1 MREDQRAPLDPAEEL
16 HQSFLETGAEAE
28 GLAVD
33 VAAVEASGEGKV
45 RRGRGRKRLPVG
57 AWIAIGWI
65 VGIVA
70 LTLLA
75 PVLPFVKDP
84 LDVQD
89 GGTLRVASPSVDAWF
104 GGDSNSR
111 DVFSRVIYGARAS
124 LIIGIGSI
132 IFGFIVGGTL
142 GVIAGY
148 LKGRLGELIA
158 WMLDMLLAFPALLL
172 ALYFVFILGREQWK
186 IALALGIVAT
196 PQIARIARAST
207 IAWSDREFVL
217 AARAQ
222 GAKAP
227 RIVVRE
233 ILPNVLPA
241 MYSIALLAMAIAI
254 VAEAALAQLGVGV
267 VPPTISWGDIMLEGR
282 QHLGDA
288 PWILLAPACFI
299 FFTVLSLNYLGDVI
313 RSMLDV
319 RESAL

>member
-1 MREDQRAPLDPAEEL
+1 MREDQRTPVDPAEDLRE
-16 HQSFLETGAEAE
+16 HFVETGAQAE

-33 VAAVEASGEGKV
+33 VAAVEAGDEG
-45 RRGRGRKRLPVG
+45 RGRRGRKRLPVG
-57 AWIAIGWI
+57 AWFAVAWI

-84 LDVQD
+84 LDTQQS
-89 GGTLRVASPSVDAWF
+89 GALRIASPSADAWF
-104 GGDSNSR
+104 GGDGNSR
-111 DVFSRVIYGARAS
+111 DVFARVIYGTRAS
-124 LIIGIGSI
+124 LVIGVGSI

-142 GVIAGY
+142 GIIAGY

-158 WMLDMLLAFPALLL
+158 WVLDMLLAFPALLL
-172 ALYFVFILGREQWK
+172 ALYFVFILGREEWK

-207 IAWSDREFVL
+207 IAWADREFVL

-267 VPPTISWGDIMLEGR
+267 VPPTTSWGNIMLEGR
-282 QHLGDA
+282 QFLGNA
-288 PWILLAPACFI
+288 PWIMLAPACFI

-313 RSMLDV
+313 RAMLDV

>member
-1 MREDQRAPLDPAEEL
+1 MREDQRTPLDPAEEL
-16 HQSFLETGAEAE
+16 RETFLESGAEAE

-33 VAAVEASGEGKV
+33 VAAIEAGDEG
-45 RRGRGRKRLPVG
+45 RTRAKRLPVG
-57 AWIAIGWI
+57 AWIAIAWI

-70 LTLLA
+70 LAILA
-75 PVLPFVKDP
+75 PILPFIKDP
-84 LDVQD
+84 LAQQQR
-89 GGTLRVASPSVDAWF
+89 GALRVASPSLDVWF

-111 DVFSRVIYGARAS
+111 DVFARVIYGTRAS

-142 GVIAGY
+142 GIIAGY
-148 LKGRLGELIA
+148 LKGKVGEVIA
-158 WMLDMLLAFPALLL
+158 WILDMMLAFPALLL
-172 ALYFVFILGREQWK
+172 ALYFVFIFGREEWK

-196 PQIARIARAST
+196 PQIARITRAST
-207 IAWSDREFVL
+207 IAWADREFVL

-222 GAKAP
+222 GARAP

-267 VPPTISWGDIMLEGR
+267 VPPTISWGNIMLEGR
-282 QHLGDA
+282 QHLNDA
-288 PWILLAPACFI
+288 PWIMLAPASFI

-313 RSMLDV
+313 RSLLDV